1 MKDTILEFD
10 ETDGT
15 VRADVARPRHA
26 SFSSLDSWRSCPGR
40 WLAGRALPR
49 RYEWDSPL
57 VLGSLAHGAL
67 QLAVTRQPDVA
78 HPDWHA
84 LVEAAVPML
93 REENRATGWKPDPIP
108 DGVAKPDGS
117 PMMEADWVDGAA
129 AKLDGFRLTDVFG
142 VPLHPAAAEQEL
154 RETIWGIPM
163 TGSVDYR
170 DAERGVVDWKTG
182 RKPDRDSGR
191 MRHADQLRVYKALL
205 ETAGVCEVRRAR
217 DVYVEHRTFETA
229 DLSDEAMAATGSRMA
244 RAWNEMN
251 RCVGAGEFPLRPS
264 GLCGWCP
271 LANACPAATLYGA
284 KARAAAARQWP
295 ADDARFRLARPATDP
310 VAGFGLPAG
319 TQDGGENTRKETGVD
334 LFEDLLDGTPAP
346 KPEPVKPAEPERG
359 VDPWET
365 AAGKAA
371 LEKWGV
377 PGKAEPAQAEPT
389 GKAEPAQAEPTGK
402 AEPAQAEPTGKAE
415 PKEPEPTGKA
425 ESGKAEP
432 TVGKC
437 LVFGKPFEPTVRDG
451 DALNANAY
459 GFSASIMLSAT
470 AAIMCGSALSD
481 RTRDTELLVLRLEWA
496 AARTVFGANVP
507 DVPGLADG
515 NPEPEALGRWLDS
528 TLARDTNRVFMRVA
542 ERAGLMERSDV
553 PMSWDMLSAKLK
565 AVGEAA
571 VSVLRDART
580 LWRA

>member
-10 ETDGT
+10 EAGNV

-67 QLAVTRQPDVA
+67 QLAVTRQPDVTR
-78 HPDWHA
+78 PDWHA

-108 DGVAKPDGS
+108 DGVLKPDGT
-117 PMMEADWVDGAA
+117 PMTEADWVDGAA
-129 AKLDGFRLTDVFG
+129 AKLEGFRLTDVFG

-154 RETIWGIPM
+154 HETVWGIPL

-182 RKPDRDSGR
+182 RKPDRDSGK

-244 RAWNEMN
+244 RAWDEMN
-251 RCVGAGEFPLRPS
+251 RCVGMGEFPLRPS

-284 KARAAAARQWP
+284 KARAAAAKQWS
-295 ADDARFRLARPATDP
+295 ADNARFRQTRPVADP
-310 VAGFGLPAG
+310 MAGFGLPAG
-319 TQDGGENTRKETGVD
+319 TQGGDEDTRKETGVD
-334 LFEDLLDGTPAP
+334 LLEDLLGGAPAP
-346 KPEPVKPAEPERG
+346 KPEPVRPAEPAKG

-377 PGKAEPAQAEPT
+377 PGKAEPAQA
-389 GKAEPAQAEPTGK
+389 GPA
-402 AEPAQAEPTGKAE
+402 GKAE
-415 PKEPEPTGKA
+415 PKEPEPPTGKR
-425 ESGKAEP
+425 
-432 TVGKC
+432 
-437 LVFGKPFEPTVRDG
+437 LVFGKPFEPTVAG
-451 DALNANAY
+451 PDALNANAY

-470 AAIMCGSALSD
+470 AAIMCGSALAG

-515 NPEPEALGRWLDS
+515 APEPAALGRWLDS

-542 ERAGLMERSDV
+542 ERAGLLERSDV
-553 PMSWDMLSAKLK
+553 PMDWDMLSAKLK

-571 VSVLRDART
+571 VSVLRDARI

>member
-10 ETDGT
+10 EAGNV

-67 QLAVTRQPDVA
+67 QLAVTRQPDVTR
-78 HPDWHA
+78 PDWHA

-108 DGVAKPDGS
+108 DGVLKPDGT
-117 PMMEADWVDGAA
+117 PMTEADWVDGAA
-129 AKLDGFRLTDVFG
+129 AKLEGFRLTDVFG

-154 RETIWGIPM
+154 HETVWGIPL

-182 RKPDRDSGR
+182 RKPDRDSGK

-244 RAWNEMN
+244 RAWDEMN
-251 RCVGAGEFPLRPS
+251 RCVGMGEFPLRPS

-284 KARAAAARQWP
+284 KARAAAAKQWS
-295 ADDARFRLARPATDP
+295 ADNARFRQTRPVADP
-310 VAGFGLPAG
+310 MAGFGLPAG
-319 TQDGGENTRKETGVD
+319 TQGGDEDTRKETGVD
-334 LFEDLLDGTPAP
+334 LLEDLLGGAPAP
-346 KPEPVKPAEPERG
+346 KPEPVRPAEPAKG

-377 PGKAEPAQAEPT
+377 PGKAEPAQAGPA
-389 GKAEPAQAEPTGK
+389 GKAEPAQAG
-402 AEPAQAEPTGKAE
+402 PAGKAE
-415 PKEPEPTGKA
+415 PKEPEPPTGKR
-425 ESGKAEP
+425 
-432 TVGKC
+432 
-437 LVFGKPFEPTVRDG
+437 LVFGKPFEPTVAG
-451 DALNANAY
+451 PDALNANAY

-470 AAIMCGSALSD
+470 AAIMCGSALAG

-515 NPEPEALGRWLDS
+515 APEPAALGRWLDS

-542 ERAGLMERSDV
+542 ERAGLLERSDV
-553 PMSWDMLSAKLK
+553 PMDWDMLSAKLK
-565 AVGEAA
+565 AVGEAT
-571 VSVLRDART
+571 VSVLRDARI
-580 LWRA
+580 LWRV

>member
-10 ETDGT
+10 EAGNV

-67 QLAVTRQPDVA
+67 QLAVTRQPDVTR
-78 HPDWHA
+78 PDWHA

-108 DGVAKPDGS
+108 DGVLKPDS
-117 PMMEADWVDGAA
+117 TPMTEADWVDGAA
-129 AKLDGFRLTDVFG
+129 AKLEGFRLTDVFG

-154 RETIWGIPM
+154 HETVWGIPL

-182 RKPDRDSGR
+182 RKPDRDSGK

-244 RAWNEMN
+244 RAWDEMN
-251 RCVGAGEFPLRPS
+251 RCVGMGEFPLRPS

-284 KARAAAARQWP
+284 KARAAAAKQWP
-295 ADDARFRLARPATDP
+295 ADDARFRQTRPVADP
-310 VAGFGLPAG
+310 MAGFGLPAG
-319 TQDGGENTRKETGVD
+319 TQGGDEDTRKETGVD
-334 LFEDLLDGTPAP
+334 LLEDLLGGAPAP
-346 KPEPVKPAEPERG
+346 KPKPVKPAEPAKG

-377 PGKAEPAQAEPT
+377 PGKAEPAQA
-389 GKAEPAQAEPTGK
+389 GPA
-402 AEPAQAEPTGKAE
+402 GKAE
-415 PKEPEPTGKA
+415 PKEPEPPTGKR
-425 ESGKAEP
+425 
-432 TVGKC
+432 
-437 LVFGKPFEPTVRDG
+437 LVFGKPFEPTVAG
-451 DALNANAY
+451 PDALNANAY

-470 AAIMCGSALSD
+470 AAIMCGSALAG

-507 DVPGLADG
+507 DVPGLADSA
-515 NPEPEALGRWLDS
+515 PEPAALGRWLDS

-542 ERAGLMERSDV
+542 ERAGLLERSDV
-553 PMSWDMLSAKLK
+553 PMDWDMLSAKLK
-565 AVGEAA
+565 AVGKAA
-571 VSVLRDART
+571 VSVLRDARI

>member
-244 RAWNEMN
+244 RAWDEMN

-310 VAGFGLPAG
+310 VAGFGLPTG

-346 KPEPVKPAEPERG
+346 KPEPVKSAEPERG

-377 PGKAEPAQAEPT
+377 PGKAEPAQAEP
-389 GKAEPAQAEPTGK
+389 GGK

-432 TVGKC
+432 AGGKR

-515 NPEPEALGRWLDS
+515 DPEPAALGRWLDS

-553 PMSWDMLSAKLK
+553 PVGWDMLSAKLK

>member
-170 DAERGVVDWKTG
+170 DAERGMVDWKTG

-244 RAWNEMN
+244 RAWDEMN

-319 TQDGGENTRKETGVD
+319 THGGNDDTRKETGVD
-334 LFEDLLDGTPAP
+334 LFEDLLGGTPEP
-346 KPEPVKPAEPERG
+346 KPKPKPAEPEKG

-377 PGKAEPAQAEPT
+377 PGKAEPT
-389 GKAEPAQAEPTGK
+389 GKAEPAQAEPTG
-402 AEPAQAEPTGKAE
+402 GKR
-415 PKEPEPTGKA
+415 
-425 ESGKAEP
+425 
-432 TVGKC
+432 

-515 NPEPEALGRWLDS
+515 DPEPAALGRWLDS

-553 PMSWDMLSAKLK
+553 PVGWDMLSAKLK

>member
-10 ETDGT
+10 EADGT
-15 VRADVARPRHA
+15 VRADVAHPRHA

-40 WLAGRALPR
+40 WLAGRVLPR

-78 HPDWHA
+78 CPDWHA

-93 REENRATGWKPDPIP
+93 REENKATGWKPDPIP

-117 PMMEADWVDGAA
+117 PMTEADWVDGAA
-129 AKLDGFRLTDVFG
+129 TKLDGFRLTDVFG

-154 RETIWGIPM
+154 HETVWGIPL

-182 RKPDRDSGR
+182 RKPDRASGK

-205 ETAGVCEVRRAR
+205 ETAGICEVRRAR

-229 DLSDEAMAATGSRMA
+229 DLSNEAMAATSSRMA

-251 RCVGAGEFPLRPS
+251 RCVGMGEFPLRPS

-271 LANACPAATLYGA
+271 LANVCPAATLYGA

-295 ADDARFRLARPATDP
+295 ADDARFRQTRPATDP
-310 VAGFGLPAG
+310 VAGFGLPTG

-377 PGKAEPAQAEPT
+377 PGKAEPAG
-389 GKAEPAQAEPTGK
+389 GKH
-402 AEPAQAEPTGKAE
+402 
-415 PKEPEPTGKA
+415 
-425 ESGKAEP
+425 
-432 TVGKC
+432 

-553 PMSWDMLSAKLK
+553 PMGWDMLSAKLK

>member
-117 PMMEADWVDGAA
+117 PMTEADWVDGAA

-142 VPLHPAAAEQEL
+142 VPLHPAATEQEL
-154 RETIWGIPM
+154 REMIWGIPM

-244 RAWNEMN
+244 RAWDEMN

-319 TQDGGENTRKETGVD
+319 THGGNDDTRKETSVD
-334 LFEDLLDGTPAP
+334 LFEDLLGGTPEP
-346 KPEPVKPAEPERG
+346 KPKPKPAEPEKS

-377 PGKAEPAQAEPT
+377 PGKAEP
-389 GKAEPAQAEPTGK
+389 
-402 AEPAQAEPTGKAE
+402 
-415 PKEPEPTGKA
+415 TGKA

-432 TVGKC
+432 AGGKR

-515 NPEPEALGRWLDS
+515 DPEPEALGRWLDS

-553 PMSWDMLSAKLK
+553 PVGWDMLSAKLK

>member
-244 RAWNEMN
+244 RAWDEMN

-319 TQDGGENTRKETGVD
+319 THGGNDDTRKETGVD
-334 LFEDLLDGTPAP
+334 LFEDLLGGTPEP
-346 KPEPVKPAEPERG
+346 KPKPKPAEPEKG

-377 PGKAEPAQAEPT
+377 PGKAEPT
-389 GKAEPAQAEPTGK
+389 GKAEPAQAEPTG
-402 AEPAQAEPTGKAE
+402 GKR
-415 PKEPEPTGKA
+415 
-425 ESGKAEP
+425 
-432 TVGKC
+432 

-515 NPEPEALGRWLDS
+515 DPEPAALGRWLDS

-553 PMSWDMLSAKLK
+553 PVGWDMLSAKLK

>member
-1 MKDTILEFD
+1 MNDVMLEFD
-10 ETDGT
+10 EAEDV

-40 WLAGRALPR
+40 WLAGRTLPR

-57 VLGSLAHGAL
+57 VLGALAHGAL
-67 QLAVTRQPDVA
+67 QLAVTERPDEVR
-78 HPDWHA
+78 PDWHA
-84 LVEAAVPML
+84 LVERAVPML
-93 REENRATGWKPDPIP
+93 RGENRATGWKPDPIP
-108 DGVAKPDGS
+108 DGVVKPDGT
-117 PMMEADWVDGAA
+117 PMTEADWIDGAA
-129 AKLDGFRLTDVFG
+129 VKLDGFRLTDVFG

-154 RETIWGIPM
+154 NETVWGIPM

-182 RKPDRDSGR
+182 RKPDRDSGKR
-191 MRHADQLRVYKALL
+191 RHADQLRVYKALL

-244 RAWNEMN
+244 RAWDEMN
-251 RCVGAGEFPLRPS
+251 RCVGAGAFPLRPS

-284 KARAAAARQWP
+284 KARAAAAGQWP
-295 ADDARFRLARPATDP
+295 ADDARFKLARPVSDP
-310 VAGFGLPAG
+310 AAGFGLDFG
-319 TQDGGENTRKETGVD
+319 TQSDDGTKRKETGMD
-334 LFEDLLDGTPAP
+334 LFEDLLGDAPAP
-346 KPEPVKPAEPERG
+346 KPEAKKTEPKPVEG

-365 AAGKAA
+365 PAGKAA

-377 PGKAEPAQAEPT
+377 PGKT
-389 GKAEPAQAEPTGK
+389 GPEKAEPAGK
-402 AEPAQAEPTGKAE
+402 GSSVKPEAADGKR
-415 PKEPEPTGKA
+415 
-425 ESGKAEP
+425 
-432 TVGKC
+432 
-437 LVFGKPFEPTVRDG
+437 LVFDKPFEPTVRDA
-451 DALNANAY
+451 DSLNANAY

-470 AAIMCGSALSD
+470 AALMCGSALSD

-496 AARTVFGANVP
+496 AARTVFGRNVP
-507 DVPGLADG
+507 DVSGLADG
-515 NPEPEALGRWLDS
+515 DPEPSALGRWLDS
-528 TLARDTNRVFMRVA
+528 ALARDTNRVFMRVA

-553 PMSWDMLSAKLK
+553 PMDWDMLSGKLK
-565 AVGEAA
+565 AVGEAT
-571 VSVLRDART
+571 VSALRDARA

>member
-1 MKDTILEFD
+1 
-10 ETDGT
+10 
-15 VRADVARPRHA
+15 
-26 SFSSLDSWRSCPGR
+26 
-40 WLAGRALPR
+40 
-49 RYEWDSPL
+49 
-57 VLGSLAHGAL
+57 
-67 QLAVTRQPDVA
+67 
-78 HPDWHA
+78 
-84 LVEAAVPML
+84 
-93 REENRATGWKPDPIP
+93 
-108 DGVAKPDGS
+108 
-117 PMMEADWVDGAA
+117 MMEADWVDGAA

-244 RAWNEMN
+244 RAWDEMN
-251 RCVGAGEFPLRPS
+251 RCVGVGEFPLRPS

-271 LANACPAATLYGA
+271 LANACPAATLYGT

-319 TQDGGENTRKETGVD
+319 THGGNDDTRKETGVD
-334 LFEDLLDGTPAP
+334 LFEDLLGGTPEPEP
-346 KPEPVKPAEPERG
+346 KPKPAEPEKG

-402 AEPAQAEPTGKAE
+402 AE
-415 PKEPEPTGKA
+415 
-425 ESGKAEP
+425 SGKAEP
-432 TVGKC
+432 AGGKH

-470 AAIMCGSALSD
+470 AAIMCGSALAGK
-481 RTRDTELLVLRLEWA
+481 TRDTELLVLRLEWA

-515 NPEPEALGRWLDS
+515 DPEPEALGRWLDS
-528 TLARDTNRVFMRVA
+528 TLARDTTRVFMRVA
-542 ERAGLMERSDV
+542 DRAGLMERSDV
-553 PMSWDMLSAKLK
+553 PMGWDMLSAKLK